1 MLDRPLPG
9 PKHLQ
14 HRVDPPQAAEVV
26 ITVGEAAEVLL
37 VVTDWEAAEVVE
49 VTALAVWKVKVNLA
63 TVVEVTVEVTVIEVS
78 VIEASVA
85 RAG

>member
-26 ITVGEAAEVLL
+26 ITVREVNF
-37 VVTDWEAAEVVE
+37 WEAAE
-49 VTALAVWKVKVNLA
+49 AVKVNVA
-63 TVVEVTVEVTVIEVS
+63 AVAEVTVEVTVEVS
-78 VIEASVA
+78 VIEVGVA
-85 RAG
+85 RAGLCA

>member
-26 ITVGEAAEVLL
+26 ITVGEANVG
-37 VVTDWEAAEVVE
+37 EAAE
-49 VTALAVWKVKVNLA
+49 AVKINLA
-63 TVVEVTVEVTVIEVS
+63 AVAEVTVKVS
-78 VIEASVA
+78 VIEVGVA
-85 RAG
+85 RAGLCA

>member
-26 ITVGEAAEVLL
+26 ITVREVNF
-37 VVTDWEAAEVVE
+37 WEAAE
-49 VTALAVWKVKVNLA
+49 AVKVNLA
-63 TVVEVTVEVTVIEVS
+63 ADVGVTVEVTVKVTVIEVS
-78 VIEASVA
+78 VIEVGVA
-85 RAG
+85 RAGLCA